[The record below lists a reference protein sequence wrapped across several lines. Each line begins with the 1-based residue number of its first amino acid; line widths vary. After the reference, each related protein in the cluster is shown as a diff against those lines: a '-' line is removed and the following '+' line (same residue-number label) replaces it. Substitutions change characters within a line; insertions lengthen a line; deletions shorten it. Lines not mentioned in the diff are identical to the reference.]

1 MATYITSVSTL
12 PSGLCHSASIAP
24 CHPVPGLEDTMNQ
37 AVHETFATASKLGC
51 SYRLAAFVNALQK
64 IAATYRDAGFSI

>member
-1 MATYITSVSTL
+1 
-12 PSGLCHSASIAP
+12 
-24 CHPVPGLEDTMNQ
+24 MNQ